1 MADLSSNSD
10 DSYYQM
16 MEYKLQNGID
26 ADYYQMD
33 SYQYT
38 DTLLETDPDGKIYTN
53 ASSRKT
59 SPQPDRGRRQLIIAT
74 SICAVFFVA
83 ELLGGMYSGSLAI
96 LTDAAH
102 LLTDMSSFIISLV
115 AIHLAERPPT
125 KMLTYGWHRA
135 EVLGALISVEAIWI
149 LTAILCYSAV
159 QRIRTMDFEIHS
171 TTMVG
176 LSACAILVN
185 IAMFY
190 VLWGSGHGHT
200 HGGLSGGHD
209 HSHGDSD
216 DHGHTH
222 SHGHS
227 HSSEGDTPLNVRAA
241 IIHVIGDLL
250 QSCGVLIASIVIYI
264 NPEYKIVDP
273 ICTFMFSIITLITTT
288 SVVKDLIRFIMEGS
302 PSGLNLEQVKKD
314 ISVDGVMKVHDLH
327 AWALT
332 PQQWVLTAHVVIN
345 SVNYNCEDVVK
356 RAVASVKSEKRF
368 LSVTL
373 QPEAHDPDQP
383 VVADMWSCQL
393 KSAWTNQV

>member
-1 MADLSSNSD
+1 
-10 DSYYQM
+10 M

-33 SYQYT
+33 TYSVWFNLLQFSPAHLHSRYT
-38 DTLLETDPDGKIYTN
+38 DTLLESDVDGNIYTN

-59 SPQPDRGRRQLIIAT
+59 GPQPDRGRRQLIIAT

-125 KMLTYGWHRA
+125 KTLTYGWHRA

-171 TTMVG
+171 STMVG

-185 IAMFY
+185 IANSYFQ
-190 VLWGSGHGHT
+190 VIL
-200 HGGLSGGHD
+200 
-209 HSHGDSD
+209 
-216 DHGHTH
+216 

-227 HSSEGDTPLNVRAA
+227 HSSESDTPLNVRAA

-264 NPEYKIVDP
+264 NPEYKIIDP

-288 SVVKDLIRFIMEGS
+288 SVVKDLVRFIMEGS
-302 PSGLNLEQVKKD
+302 PAGLNLEQVKKD

-345 SVNYNCEDVVK
+345 TVHYNCEDVVK

-368 LSVTL
+368 LSITL